1 VKIGSDVSKPR
12 SPKSRCCSA
21 DRWERR
27 GGRSCVWRRGGEKGG
42 RAGLVTAAGT
52 AGGLSCLCQ
61 VHSPVPSAAGAG
73 SLGLVLG

>member
-1 VKIGSDVSKPR
+1 M
-12 SPKSRCCSA
+12 
-21 DRWERR
+21 
-27 GGRSCVWRRGGEKGG
+27 WRRGGEKGG